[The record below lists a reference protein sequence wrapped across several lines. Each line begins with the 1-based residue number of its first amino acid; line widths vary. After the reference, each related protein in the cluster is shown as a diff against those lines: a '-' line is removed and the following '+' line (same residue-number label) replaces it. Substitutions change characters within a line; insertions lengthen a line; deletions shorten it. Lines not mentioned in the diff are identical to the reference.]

1 MPSGKELEKIVFVC
15 LHVYFVHLATWEGR
29 SRKALVE
36 VNTRLL
42 LLSGKILH
50 MEAKSPGMEENDV
63 KDRYAITVDG

>member
-1 MPSGKELEKIVFVC
+1 MPSGKELEKNSFC
-15 LHVYFVHLATWEGR
+15 LSSCFFVHSATWEGR